1 MKKKVLF
8 ALMLGLFAFAN
19 LNAADLWTSY
29 RSTTWYYGHE
39 EDKEFTLSSEE
50 ELAGL
55 AYLVYK
61 EKITFEGK
69 TIQLAE
75 DFNPDLSAH
84 DWVPIGWDQT
94 TPFMGS
100 FDGQGNSISGLKVG
114 VGLTNMNIS
123 RGLFGFVQVP
133 NGKTISFI
141 DITLSAE
148 NGAGISGSDRVMAY
162 SAALIGNAYR
172 NDNAIDCLLTLT
184 NCHNEIPVSETGTME
199 FSNIGGLV
207 GFAWTETTVENCT
220 NSGAISTKHI
230 SATAGGII
238 GCSVYSTTLSNC
250 ANYGSITATGS
261 DDAEAGGLIGITN
274 GALTINHCL
283 NSGAVTVSGPSNL
296 TRAGGLAGRCVGTL
310 TLSASYSAATIT
322 SATGGT
328 IGGLVGAALYS
339 ESNISIS
346 DCFAAGSVLVEE
358 NQGIAGGI
366 IGEFHTTVNATVS
379 LSNNIVILSKLKG
392 GTVNRIAGKIT
403 ENTNTLPKSYA
414 YLLND
419 MVYTDKS
426 QGVPGDDWTGYMN
439 KAPISNWK
447 SSNDWTIDK
456 SNRLLPKLTALKN
469 VDVVNPL
476 SRMITFDL
484 NGGTP
489 AVATKIIVSDLPVSE
504 PTVPTRNIDRF
515 EGWHSK
521 KGSDYIPWNF
531 ETAITQDTT
540 IYALWTKRCILTID
554 RQDGNSPAK
563 TIYDAGYKINDPGIL
578 TRAGYRF
585 LGWFSQPEG
594 GAKWDFSNLQ
604 ISRDITL
611 YAQWVKLW
619 TLSFDSRGGSGLPVQ
634 IIDEGTT
641 AMKPADPTRNG
652 YAFLGWASSIDAT
665 TPDWEFTTPINQD
678 ITLYALWQPLLSAD
692 FITVDPIATQIYS
705 GKPLMPTVTVRYGK
719 ELLVLDVDY
728 SVSYKDNIEVGTGE
742 ATITGKGSYGGTVKV
757 YFPILAPTPVVA
769 LTIEEVENATTI
781 PAAGT
786 SWYQAGLKPEIRIIP
801 DEGFSTFYIY
811 VYLNGVQIYPNPLR
825 GAEVREEGGELILR
839 LDQLTENAH
848 LRIEGISP
856 VAINEAAG
864 DFHLSLQPNGI
875 RVDAARA
882 STIQVVGIHGAMA
895 SLRVLPVGSTF
906 IGLAP
911 GSYIVR
917 IEGNSWKVMVK

>member
-19 LNAADLWTSY
+19 PIAAELWTSH
-29 RSTTWYYGHE
+29 TEKEWYSNPTPKGVY
-39 EDKEFTLSSEE
+39 TISSEKE
-50 ELAGL
+50 L
-55 AYLVYK
+55 AYLAVLVNSG
-61 EKITFEGK
+61 TDFSGK
-69 TIQLAE
+69 TIQLAK
-75 DFNPDLSAH
+75 NLNLSEH
-84 DWVPIGWDQT
+84 DWVPIGSI

-114 VGLTNMNIS
+114 VGLTNEEYIS
-123 RGLFGFVQVP
+123 RGLFGYVQVP
-133 NGKTISFI
+133 DNGTISFK
-141 DITLSAE
+141 DITLSAK
-148 NGAGISGSDRVMAY
+148 NGAGIRGSDRETAY
-162 SAALIGNAYR
+162 SAALIGLAYQHVGSTG
-172 NDNAIDCLLTLT
+172 CLLTLS
-184 NCHNEIPVSETGTME
+184 NCHNEIPVTETGTNE
-199 FSNIGGLV
+199 LSTIGGLV
-207 GFAWTETTVENCT
+207 GYAKTEITVENCT
-220 NSGAISTKHI
+220 NSGAISGKND
-230 SATAGGII
+230 SAFAGGII
-238 GCSVYSTTLSNC
+238 GSSAYSITLSNC
-250 ANYGSITATGS
+250 ANYGSITVTGS
-261 DDAEAGGLIGITN
+261 DAAAAGGLIGSTS
-274 GALTINHCL
+274 GALTINYCL
-283 NSGAVTVSGPSNL
+283 NSGAVTVSCPSDL
-296 TRAGGLAGRCVGTL
+296 TYAGGLAGRCGGTL

-322 SATGGT
+322 SETGGT
-328 IGGLVGAALYS
+328 IGGLVGAVRLCP
-339 ESNISIS
+339 SNISIS
-346 DCFAAGSVLVEE
+346 NCFAAGSVLGDD
-358 NQGIAGGI
+358 NWIAGGI
-366 IGEFHTTVNATVS
+366 AGELKTKDDSHPIF
-379 LSNNIVILSKLKG
+379 LSNNIVLLSKLEG

-403 ENTNTLPKSYA
+403 NNTNNTLSGNYA
-414 YLLND
+414 YLATPLTNANTEAD
-419 MVYTDKS
+419 IY
-426 QGVPGDDWTGYMN
+426 GEDWTGFMD
-439 KAPISNWK
+439 KAPISSWS
-447 SSNDWTIDK
+447 SSNDWTIDNT
-456 SNRLLPKLTALKN
+456 NRLLPKLTALKN

-476 SRMITFDL
+476 SRIITWNG

-489 AVATKIIVSDLPVSE
+489 ATSATVGIMNYTISQ
-504 PTVPTRNIDRF
+504 PTNPTRNGYRF
-515 EGWHSK
+515 DGWYSK
-521 KGSDYIPWNF
+521 VGNDYIPWNF
-531 ETAITQDTT
+531 ETAI
-540 IYALWTKRCILTID
+540 
-554 RQDGNSPAK
+554 
-563 TIYDAGYKINDPGIL
+563 
-578 TRAGYRF
+578 
-585 LGWFSQPEG
+585 SQ
-594 GAKWDFSNLQ
+594 N
-604 ISRDITL
+604 ITL
-611 YAQWVKLW
+611 YAQWVKIW
-619 TLSFDSRGGSGLPVQ
+619 TLSFDSRGGSGLPAQ
-634 IIDEGTT
+634 IIDEGAT
-641 AMKPADPTRNG
+641 AVKPADPTRNG

-811 VYLNGVQIYPNPLR
+811 IYLNGVQIYPNPLR

-839 LDQLTENAH
+839 LDQLTENAR

-882 STIQVVGIHGAMA
+882 STMQVVGIHGAMA